1 VAVSL
6 AGVLIGQLVLGVLG
20 VLLFSGEYAT
30 GMIRATLAVVP
41 ARLPVLWAKLVVVVG
56 MVLPLSLLAVVA
68 EFFVATALE
77 SSRGGSAISLTDPG
91 CCERWSGRR

>member
-1 VAVSL
+1 MIA
-6 AGVLIGQLVLGVLG
+6 QLVLGVLG

-41 ARLPVLWAKLVVVVG
+41 SRLPVLWAKLIVLVG
-56 MVLPLSLLAVVA
+56 LVLPVSLLTGVA

-77 SSRGGSAISLTDPG
+77 SFGVVRPSR
-91 CCERWSGRR
+91 